1 MNKKRFLASLM
12 VLTMSVGAF
21 VGCSNKEEASTEKA
35 PESTATTQE
44 AVADKEPA
52 KEPVT
57 LTVTTWGDE
66 INEVNELVEEF
77 ETLNPDIKINIM
89 EYPSEEYQDKLVIQ
103 LAGGADIDVMQI
115 KNTADYSNIAAKKQ
129 LLDLEQFVKAENL
142 DITPYGPLYE
152 GLKIDGQLY
161 GLPYRKTA
169 WVLFYNKDLFDTA
182 GVEYPSQ
189 DMTWDEFRD
198 IAKKMTS
205 GSGNEKVW
213 GAYLHTWPQTWY
225 GMGLQTGATIMDEDL
240 SSFAE
245 GLQFKM
251 DLEADGSIMPFTE
264 AVATNAHYRT
274 EFAKGQTAM
283 NIIGDFHITQL
294 RDPELNV
301 QFDWDIV
308 PMPHPEGVEANTTWG
323 TANPIGINAKS
334 KHPEE
339 AWKFVKFIA
348 GKEGAMAYAKAGK
361 LPAYTDDEV
370 NAAFIGEG
378 TAKPANIKI
387 LTEAK
392 VFLENP
398 AMEGANIVKD
408 QIFGTESELTFSGER
423 SVEDTFTAINER
435 IKNEIKK

>member
-1 MNKKRFLASLM
+1 MNKQRFIAGLM
-12 VLTMSVGAF
+12 ALTMSMGAF
-21 VGCSNKEEASTEKA
+21 VGCTSKEEAAPAPSTGGTSTEA
-35 PESTATTQE
+35 G
-44 AVADKEPA
+44 KEDS
-52 KEPVT
+52 KEQVT

-66 INEVNELVEEF
+66 INEIKSVVEEF
-77 ETLNPDIKINIM
+77 ETLNPNINIEIM

-103 LAGGADIDVMQI
+103 LAGGANIDVMQM

-129 LLDLEQFVKAENL
+129 LLDLEPYVKADSL
-142 DITPYGPLYE
+142 DVIPYGPLYE
-152 GLKIDGQLY
+152 GLKIDGQLF

-169 WVLFYNKDLFDTA
+169 WVLFYNKDLFDAA
-182 GVEYPSQ
+182 GVAYPSE
-189 DMTWDEFRD
+189 DMTWDQFRET
-198 IAKKMTS
+198 AQAVTS
-205 GSGNEKVW
+205 GAGNEKVW

-240 SSFAE
+240 SVFEQA
-245 GLQFKM
+245 LQFRM

-264 AVATNAHYRT
+264 AKATNAHYRT

-283 NIIGDFHITQL
+283 NVIGDFHITQL

-339 AWKFVKFIA
+339 AWEFVKFIA
-348 GKEGAMAYAKAGK
+348 GKEGAMAYAEAGK
-361 LPAYTDDEV
+361 LPAYNDDEV
-370 NAAFIGEG
+370 NAAFIGKG
-378 TAKPANIKI
+378 DQKPANIAI

-408 QIFGTESELTFSGER
+408 QIFGSESELTFSGER
-423 SVEDTFTAINER
+423 SAADTFKAINER
-435 IKNEIKK
+435 IQNEIKK